1 MLSQKNNFNQTDD
14 NSFIFFSL
22 ILQKFTTQLMKS
34 GKKSKAEKILKNVL
48 VKISLKGYSPV
59 QIITLAINNVRPLVE
74 VRNIRLRGKSFQI
87 PFPIRLS
94 RQIVSAFK
102 TIIKCAK
109 NKNSF
114 ENSLVD
120 ELISSSL
127 YQSASVKITIG
138 AHKFASQNRLFTHY
152 RWF

>member
-1 MLSQKNNFNQTDD
+1 
-14 NSFIFFSL
+14 
-22 ILQKFTTQLMKS
+22 MKS

-87 PFPIRLS
+87 PFPIRIS

-120 ELISSSL
+120 ELINSSL
-127 YQSASVKITIG
+127 YQSASVKITIS

>member
-1 MLSQKNNFNQTDD
+1 
-14 NSFIFFSL
+14 
-22 ILQKFTTQLMKS
+22 MKD

-59 QIITLAINNVRPLVE
+59 QIITLAINNVKPLIE
-74 VRNIRLRGKSFQI
+74 VRNVRLRGKSFQI
-87 PFPIRLS
+87 PFPIQIS

-109 NKNSF
+109 SKNSF

-120 ELISSSL
+120 ELINSSL
-127 YQSASVKITIG
+127 YQSASVKTTIN
-138 AHKFASQNRLFTHY
+138 AHKFAAQNRLFTHY